1 MRKLAIP
8 FLISTESGF
17 IARVIDSD
25 GGVEQARW
33 VGPFR
38 NAESIVE
45 WLDYMQREH
54 LGIVLPP
61 DIGLPMELCV
71 LRPLAEQV
79 AKCKQCL
86 AEKKEDEHAQV
97 TRNDAVAIMD
107 GESGT

>member
-8 FLISTESGF
+8 FLINTESGF
-17 IARVIDSD
+17 IARVIDFD

-45 WLDYMQREH
+45 WLDCMQKES

-61 DIGLPMELCV
+61 DIGLPMELCI

-79 AKCKQCL
+79 ATCKQCL
-86 AEKKEDEHAQV
+86 AEKKNHEHIRGAQG
-97 TRNDAVAIMD
+97 DAAAIRG